1 MFKRIFLFLIV
12 NVLVITTISIVTTI
26 FGIGGFIS
34 QRGINYSN
42 LIVYCLVWGMG
53 GAFISLLLSRVI
65 AKMAMGVNLLDTQNP
80 TNHSDLVEIVIR
92 LSQRACIPM
101 PQVGIYE
108 SPEINAFATGPSK
121 KRSLVAVSTGM
132 LQKMNS
138 QELEGVLGHEI
149 SHIANGD
156 MVTMTLIQGVVN
168 AFTMFLSRAIAF
180 AVGQLVKEEI
190 SSIVRIV
197 LTIILDIALSI
208 LGTFVVAYFSRNR
221 EYKADYDSAK
231 IAGKNNMVAAL
242 EGLKN
247 KYESLDNRGQSL
259 ATLKI
264 SNKSGFLKLLST
276 HPPLE
281 DRIEAL
287 KRSNLV

>member
-1 MFKRIFLFLIV
+1 
-12 NVLVITTISIVTTI
+12 
-26 FGIGGFIS
+26 
-34 QRGINYSN
+34 
-42 LIVYCLVWGMG
+42 
-53 GAFISLLLSRVI
+53 
-65 AKMAMGVNLLDTQNP
+65 
-80 TNHSDLVEIVIR
+80 
-92 LSQRACIPM
+92 M
-101 PQVGIYE
+101 PQVGIYQ
-108 SPEINAFATGPSK
+108 SPEMNAFATGPSK
-121 KRSLVAVSTGM
+121 KRSLVAVSTG
-132 LQKMNS
+132 LLEKMNQ

-168 AFTMFLSRAIAF
+168 AFAMFLSRVISF
-180 AVGQLVKEEI
+180 AVGQLVKDEI
-190 SSIVRIV
+190 RTLVRIV
-197 LTIILDIALSI
+197 LTIVLDIALSI
-208 LGTFVVAYFSRNR
+208 LGTFVVAYFSRIR

-247 KYESLDNRGQSL
+247 RYQPLDNRGEAL

-264 SNKSGFLKLLST
+264 SNKRSFLKLLST

-287 KRSNLV
+287 KRTNII